1 MKEEALLTM
10 FARKEEAA
18 ISALQTEYGAY
29 CRKIAAAILPCPE
42 DCEECLAD
50 VWNQCWQTLPERR
63 PDHLKAWLAAITRNA
78 AKSRYD
84 QITAEKRGGAETAL
98 VLEELAECVASGET
112 PEERLLG
119 KTLAEEINRFL
130 KTLPVRQRDVFLRR
144 YYFSDSTAEIARRYR
159 LREDHVLVLLSRARK
174 KLRQH
179 LKQEGFLE

>member
-10 FARKEEAA
+10 FARKDEAA

-50 VWNQCWQTLPERR
+50 VWNQCWQTLPTRR
-63 PDHLKAWLAAITRNA
+63 PENLKAYLAAITRNA
-78 AKSRYD
+78 AKRHYD
-84 QITAEKRGGAETAL
+84 RMTAEKRGGTETAL
-98 VLEELAECVASGET
+98 VLEELAECITGGET
-112 PEERLLG
+112 PEELLLK
-119 KTLAEEINRFL
+119 KTLADEINRFL
-130 KTLPVRQRDVFLRR
+130 KTLPARQRDVFLRR
-144 YYFSDSTAEIARRYR
+144 YYFSDSTADIAHRYC